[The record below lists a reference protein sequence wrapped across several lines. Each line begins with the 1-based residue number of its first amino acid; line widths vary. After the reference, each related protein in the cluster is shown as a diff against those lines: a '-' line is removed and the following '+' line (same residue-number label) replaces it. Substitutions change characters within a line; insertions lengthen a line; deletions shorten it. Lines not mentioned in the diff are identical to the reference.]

1 MGTRTVYTCDR
12 CKKEYTGEEVSAQR
26 FLTLTLNYS
35 WLEMS
40 HRTSKA
46 REELWCGACVD
57 QVRLFTPM
65 HFPEDL
71 LRHLDPPPPP
81 PPSFED
87 LLRELIREEADAA
100 VDRRY
105 DK

>member
-1 MGTRTVYTCDR
+1 
-12 CKKEYTGEEVSAQR
+12 
-26 FLTLTLNYS
+26 
-35 WLEMS
+35 
-40 HRTSKA
+40 
-46 REELWCGACVD
+46 
-57 QVRLFTPM
+57 M